1 MATAQALRGYLLEEA
16 LAWLLRNSGYSLLT
30 QGDTDGSELVQ
41 RRNTLHVVGRGTEHQ
56 VDALGEF
63 PFTPAFSLPIRLFLE
78 AKFYDKNRTCGLD
91 VVRNAHGVISD
102 VNQNFTYGS
111 GSRPRRRYHYSYAL
125 FSTSGFSKS
134 AQQFA
139 LAHQI
144 SLIDLSGDSFT
155 WLREHIHTLAS
166 ALCASSPG
174 QNVPKRIVNWV
185 RTIVRLGLET
195 PGEVPGDSFALI
207 DERLSTPADQ
217 AAQDALN
224 NFVQGLND
232 HGEAELLIGF
242 PAAPFILPL
251 HTTNRKG
258 FLDYVSRNPA
268 HPVRIRRTAD
278 HGGSEWV
285 ITPRDGGA
293 DSYRLTFTLPQHIED
308 WIVSAGEDEQ
318 RRRSAA
324 VKTDFLSNITIYRM
338 KHSALNVYQLMYEAT
353 ELRRR

>member
-1 MATAQALRGYLLEEA
+1 MATAQALRGYLLEET

-30 QGDTDGSELVQ
+30 QGDKDGSELVK

-78 AKFYDKNRTCGLD
+78 AKFYDKKRTCGLD
-91 VVRNAHGVISD
+91 IVRNAHGVISD
-102 VNQNFTYGS
+102 VNQNFTYGGS
-111 GSRPRRRYHYSYAL
+111 SRPRRRYHYSYAL
-125 FSTSGFSKS
+125 FSTSGFSKN

-144 SLIDLSGDSFT
+144 SLIDLSGESFA
-155 WLREHIHTLAS
+155 WLRDNIYTLAS
-166 ALCASSPG
+166 AICAASPG
-174 QNVPKRIVNWV
+174 QDVPNRIVNWV
-185 RTIVRLGLET
+185 RTMVRLGLET
-195 PGEVPGDSFALI
+195 PREVPGDSFALI
-207 DERLSTPADQ
+207 DEGLPTPADR
-217 AAQDALN
+217 AIHGALN
-224 NFVQGLND
+224 DFVQGINE

-258 FLDYVSRNPA
+258 FLEYASRNPT

-278 HGGSEWV
+278 HGDAEWI
-285 ITPRDGGA
+285 ITPRNDGTA
-293 DSYRLTFTLPQHIED
+293 SYHLTFVLPQHIED
-308 WIVSAGEDEQ
+308 WIVGADEDGQQ
-318 RRRSAA
+318 RRGAA

-338 KHSALNVYQLMYEAT
+338 KNSALHVYQLMYEST